1 MLNVYKDLTFSISNS
16 YIYLLIAFAIID
28 ILLIVWLT
36 VQRFKRTS
44 ATKSRIL
51 KKVKLLTII
60 LSVLTIISASC
71 IVYLSNSNSHLKKLN
86 ESEYTLQVSN
96 DHNYITLKNQAND
109 KTFIKIEEDKHKLI
123 ANQLEILDES
133 DESYFVRAVDGQES
147 ITLTLNKN
155 QYNIESN

>member
-16 YIYLLIAFAIID
+16 YIYLLIAIAIVD

-36 VQRFKRTS
+36 VQRLK
-44 ATKSRIL
+44 KSQSHIL

-96 DHNYITLKNQAND
+96 DHNYITLKNQAKD
-109 KTFIKIEEDKHKLI
+109 KTFMKITDDSHKLI
-123 ANQLEILDES
+123 ANQLEIIDES
-133 DESYFVRAVDGQES
+133 DEAYFVKAADGQDS

>member
-16 YIYLLIAFAIID
+16 YIYLLIAIAIVD
-28 ILLIVWLT
+28 ISLIVWLT
-36 VQRFKRTS
+36 VQRFK
-44 ATKSRIL
+44 KSQSHIV
-51 KKVKLLTII
+51 KKVKLLTIL
-60 LSVLTIISASC
+60 LSALTIISASC
-71 IVYLSNSNSHLKKLN
+71 IVYFSNSNSHLKKLN

-109 KTFIKIEEDKHKLI
+109 KTFIKIEEDNHKLI
-123 ANQLEILDES
+123 ANSLEILDES
-133 DESYFVRAVDGQES
+133 DDSYFVRAADGQES

>member
-16 YIYLLIAFAIID
+16 YIYLLIAIAIVD

-36 VQRFKRTS
+36 VQRFK
-44 ATKSRIL
+44 KSQSHIV

-96 DHNYITLKNQAND
+96 DHNYITLKNQAKD

-133 DESYFVRAVDGQES
+133 DDSYFVRAIDGQES

-155 QYNIESN
+155 QYHIESN

>member
-16 YIYLLIAFAIID
+16 YIYLLIAIAIID
-28 ILLIVWLT
+28 ILLIIWLII
-36 VQRFKRTS
+36 QRFKRTS
-44 ATKSRIL
+44 TTKSCIV
-51 KKVKLLTII
+51 KKVKFLTIV

-71 IVYLSNSNSHLKKLN
+71 IIYLSNSNSHLKKLN

>member
-16 YIYLLIAFAIID
+16 YIYLLVAIAIVD

-44 ATKSRIL
+44 ATKSHIL

-109 KTFIKIEEDKHKLI
+109 KTFIKIEEDNRKLI

-155 QYNIESN
+155 QYHIESN

>member
-16 YIYLLIAFAIID
+16 YIYLLIAIATVD
-28 ILLIVWLT
+28 ILLIVWLII
-36 VQRFKRTS
+36 QHFKRTS
-44 ATKSRIL
+44 TIKESLL
-51 KKVKLLTII
+51 KKVKLLTIT
-60 LSVLTIISASC
+60 LSALAIISASC
-71 IVYLSNSNSHLKKLN
+71 IAYFSNSNSHLKKLN

-155 QYNIESN
+155 QYHIEAN

>member
-16 YIYLLIAFAIID
+16 YIYLLIAIAIVD
-28 ILLIVWLT
+28 ILLIVWLII
-36 VQRFKRTS
+36 QRFK
-44 ATKSRIL
+44 KSQSHIL

-71 IVYLSNSNSHLKKLN
+71 IAYLSNSNSHLKKLN

>member
-16 YIYLLIAFAIID
+16 YIYLLIAIAIVD

-36 VQRFKRTS
+36 VQRFK
-44 ATKSRIL
+44 KSQSQIL

>member
-1 MLNVYKDLTFSISNS
+1 MLNVYKDLTFSISNF
-16 YIYLLIAFAIID
+16 YIYLLIAIAMID

-44 ATKSRIL
+44 TTKSHIL

-96 DHNYITLKNQAND
+96 DRNYITLKNQAHD

>member
-16 YIYLLIAFAIID
+16 YIYLLIVIAIVD

-36 VQRFKRTS
+36 IQRFK
-44 ATKSRIL
+44 KSQSYIL

-71 IVYLSNSNSHLKKLN
+71 IVYFSNSNSHLKKLN

>member
-16 YIYLLIAFAIID
+16 YIYLLIAIALID
-28 ILLIVWLT
+28 ILLIVWL
-36 VQRFKRTS
+36 VIQRFK
-44 ATKSRIL
+44 KSQSHIV
-51 KKVKLLTII
+51 KKVKLLTIV

-96 DHNYITLKNQAND
+96 DHNYLTLKNQAKD
-109 KTFIKIEEDKHKLI
+109 KTFMQIVDDSHKLI

>member
-16 YIYLLIAFAIID
+16 YIYLLIAIAIVD

-36 VQRFKRTS
+36 VQRFK
-44 ATKSRIL
+44 KSQSHIV

-109 KTFIKIEEDKHKLI
+109 KTFIKIEEDNHKLI
-123 ANQLEILDES
+123 VNQLEILDES

>member
-16 YIYLLIAFAIID
+16 YIYLLVAIAIID

-36 VQRFKRTS
+36 VQRFK
-44 ATKSRIL
+44 KSQSHLL
-51 KKVKLLTII
+51 KKVRFLTVI

-109 KTFIKIEEDKHKLI
+109 KTFIKIEEDNHKLI

>member
-16 YIYLLIAFAIID
+16 YIYLLIAIAIVD

-36 VQRFKRTS
+36 VQRFK
-44 ATKSRIL
+44 KSRSHIV
-51 KKVKLLTII
+51 KKVKLLTIV

-109 KTFIKIEEDKHKLI
+109 KTFIKIEEDNHRLI

-155 QYNIESN
+155 QYNIEIN

>member
-16 YIYLLIAFAIID
+16 YIYLLIAIAIVD
-28 ILLIVWLT
+28 ILLIVWLII
-36 VQRFKRTS
+36 QHFKRTS
-44 ATKSRIL
+44 TIKESLL
-51 KKVKLLTII
+51 KKVKLLTIT
-60 LSVLTIISASC
+60 LSALTIISASC
-71 IVYLSNSNSHLKKLN
+71 IAYFSNSNSHLKKLN

>member
-16 YIYLLIAFAIID
+16 YIYLLIAISIID
-28 ILLIVWLT
+28 ILLIAWLT
-36 VQRFKRTS
+36 IQHFKRTS
-44 ATKSRIL
+44 TIKESLL
-51 KKVKLLTII
+51 KKVRFLTII

-96 DHNYITLKNQAND
+96 DRNYITLKNQAND
-109 KTFIKIEEDKHKLI
+109 KTFIKIEEDNHKLI
-123 ANQLEILDES
+123 ANSLEILDES
-133 DESYFVRAVDGQES
+133 DESYFVRAIDGQES

-155 QYNIESN
+155 QYHIESN

>member
-16 YIYLLIAFAIID
+16 YIYLLIAIAIID

-44 ATKSRIL
+44 ATKSYIV
-51 KKVKLLTII
+51 KKVKLLTIV

-71 IVYLSNSNSHLKKLN
+71 IVYLSNSNSHIKKLN

-155 QYNIESN
+155 QYHIESN

>member
-16 YIYLLIAFAIID
+16 YIYLLIAIATVD

-36 VQRFKRTS
+36 VQRFK
-44 ATKSRIL
+44 KSQSYIL

-71 IVYLSNSNSHLKKLN
+71 IVYFSNSNSHLKKLN

>member
-16 YIYLLIAFAIID
+16 YIYLLIAIAIID

-36 VQRFKRTS
+36 VQRFK
-44 ATKSRIL
+44 KSQSHIV

-109 KTFIKIEEDKHKLI
+109 KTFIKIEEDNRKLI
-123 ANQLEILDES
+123 ANQLEIIDES
-133 DESYFVRAVDGQES
+133 DESYFVRAIDGQES

>member
-16 YIYLLIAFAIID
+16 YIYLLIAIAIVD

-36 VQRFKRTS
+36 VQRFE
-44 ATKSRIL
+44 KSQSHIV
-51 KKVKLLTII
+51 KKVKFLTII

-71 IVYLSNSNSHLKKLN
+71 IVYLSNSNSHLKRLN

-96 DHNYITLKNQAND
+96 DHNYITLKNQAKD
-109 KTFIKIEEDKHKLI
+109 KTFMKITDDSHKLI
-123 ANQLEILDES
+123 ANQLEIIDES
-133 DESYFVRAVDGQES
+133 DEAYFVKAADGQDS

>member
-16 YIYLLIAFAIID
+16 YIYLLIAIAIVD

-36 VQRFKRTS
+36 VQRFK
-44 ATKSRIL
+44 KSQSHIV

-71 IVYLSNSNSHLKKLN
+71 VVYLSNSNSHLKKLN

>member
-16 YIYLLIAFAIID
+16 YIYLLISIAIVD
-28 ILLIVWLT
+28 ILLIVWLII
-36 VQRFKRTS
+36 QHFKRTS
-44 ATKSRIL
+44 TIKESLL
-51 KKVKLLTII
+51 KKVKFLTIL
-60 LSVLTIISASC
+60 LSALTIISASC

-123 ANQLEILDES
+123 VNQLEILDES
-133 DESYFVRAVDGQES
+133 DDSYFVRAADGQES

>member
-16 YIYLLIAFAIID
+16 YIYLLIAIAIID

-44 ATKSRIL
+44 SIKESLL
-51 KKVKLLTII
+51 KKVRFLTIL
-60 LSVLTIISASC
+60 LSALTIISASC

>member
-16 YIYLLIAFAIID
+16 YIYLLIAIAIID
-28 ILLIVWLT
+28 ILLIAWLT
-36 VQRFKRTS
+36 VQRFK
-44 ATKSRIL
+44 KSQSHIL
-51 KKVKLLTII
+51 KKVKFLTII

-109 KTFIKIEEDKHKLI
+109 KTFIKIEEDNHKLI

>member
-16 YIYLLIAFAIID
+16 YIYLLIAIAIVD

-36 VQRFKRTS
+36 VQRFK
-44 ATKSRIL
+44 KSQSHIL

-133 DESYFVRAVDGQES
+133 DESYFVRAVDAQES

>member
-16 YIYLLIAFAIID
+16 YIYLLISIAIVD
-28 ILLIVWLT
+28 ILLIVWLII
-36 VQRFKRTS
+36 QHFKRTS
-44 ATKSRIL
+44 TIKESLL
-51 KKVKLLTII
+51 KKVKLLTIT
-60 LSVLTIISASC
+60 LSALTIISASC
-71 IVYLSNSNSHLKKLN
+71 IAYFSNSNSHLKKLN

-155 QYNIESN
+155 QYHIEAN

>member
-16 YIYLLIAFAIID
+16 YIYLLIAIAIID
-28 ILLIVWLT
+28 ILLIAWLIS
-36 VQRFKRTS
+36 QRFKRTS
-44 ATKSRIL
+44 ATKSHIV
-51 KKVKLLTII
+51 KKVKFLTII
-60 LSVLTIISASC
+60 LSALTIISASC
-71 IVYLSNSNSHLKKLN
+71 IIYLSNSNSYLKKLN

-109 KTFIKIEEDKHKLI
+109 KTFIKIEEDNHKLI

>member
-16 YIYLLIAFAIID
+16 YIYLLIAIATVD

-36 VQRFKRTS
+36 IQHFKRTS
-44 ATKSRIL
+44 TIKTHIL
-51 KKVKLLTII
+51 KKVKLLTIL

-71 IVYLSNSNSHLKKLN
+71 IVYFSNSNSHLKKLN

-109 KTFIKIEEDKHKLI
+109 KTFIKIEEDNHKLI
-123 ANQLEILDES
+123 ANSLEILDES
-133 DESYFVRAVDGQES
+133 DDSYFVRAIDGQDS

-155 QYNIESN
+155 QYHIESN

>member
-16 YIYLLIAFAIID
+16 YIYLLIAIAIVD

-36 VQRFKRTS
+36 VQRFK
-44 ATKSRIL
+44 KSQSHIV
-51 KKVKLLTII
+51 KKVKFLTIL
-60 LSVLTIISASC
+60 LSALTIISASC

-96 DHNYITLKNQAND
+96 DHDYITLKNQAID

>member
-16 YIYLLIAFAIID
+16 YIYLLIAIAIVD

-36 VQRFKRTS
+36 VQRFK
-44 ATKSRIL
+44 KSQSHIL

-96 DHNYITLKNQAND
+96 DRNYITLKNQAND

>member
-1 MLNVYKDLTFSISNS
+1 MLNIYKDLTFSISNS
-16 YIYLLIAFAIID
+16 YIYLLIAIAIVD

-44 ATKSRIL
+44 SIKESLL
-51 KKVKLLTII
+51 KKVRFLTII

-123 ANQLEILDES
+123 VNQLEILDES

>member
-16 YIYLLIAFAIID
+16 YIYLLIAIAIVD

-36 VQRFKRTS
+36 VQRLK
-44 ATKSRIL
+44 KSQSHIV
-51 KKVKLLTII
+51 KKVKFLTLL

>member
-16 YIYLLIAFAIID
+16 YIYLLIAIAIVD

-44 ATKSRIL
+44 ATKSHIL

-155 QYNIESN
+155 QYHIESN

>member
-16 YIYLLIAFAIID
+16 YIYLLISIAIVD

-44 ATKSRIL
+44 ATKSYIL
-51 KKVKLLTII
+51 KKVKLLTIT

>member
-16 YIYLLIAFAIID
+16 YIYLLIAIAIVD

-36 VQRFKRTS
+36 VQRFK
-44 ATKSRIL
+44 KSQSHIV
-51 KKVKLLTII
+51 KKVKFLTII

-71 IVYLSNSNSHLKKLN
+71 IVYLSNSNSYLKKLN

-109 KTFIKIEEDKHKLI
+109 KTFIKIEEDNHKLI

>member
-16 YIYLLIAFAIID
+16 YIYLLIAIAIVD
-28 ILLIVWLT
+28 ILLIVWLA
-36 VQRFKRTS
+36 VQRFK
-44 ATKSRIL
+44 KSQSHIV

-71 IVYLSNSNSHLKKLN
+71 IVYFSNSNSHLKKLN

-109 KTFIKIEEDKHKLI
+109 KTFIKIEEDNHKLI

>member
-16 YIYLLIAFAIID
+16 YIYLLISIAIVD
-28 ILLIVWLT
+28 ILLIVWLII
-36 VQRFKRTS
+36 QHFKRTS
-44 ATKSRIL
+44 TIKESLL

-71 IVYLSNSNSHLKKLN
+71 IVYFSNSNSHLKKLN

-109 KTFIKIEEDKHKLI
+109 KTFIKIEEDNHKLI

-133 DESYFVRAVDGQES
+133 DDSYFVRAADGQES